1 MMSSSK
7 SGSIQLIMICMII
20 STAPAA
26 YAESSINCAKSR
38 LPDEKAICRS
48 VELQKLDVRMMTLFE
63 VSGHLMAMGSRGAMQ
78 DRQYVWLKNRHMCK
92 SNTACLKHSYNDRI
106 DELNQGLEQIYQ
118 RGPF

>member
-1 MMSSSK
+1 MFQSK
-7 SGSIQLIMICMII
+7 SLAIKFCTTSLAIFAL
-20 STAPAA
+20 SSA
-26 YAESSINCAKSR
+26 YAESGINCAKAR

-48 VELQKLDVRMMTLFE
+48 VELQKLDVRMTTLFE

-92 SNTACLKHSYNDRI
+92 ANTACLKQSYNDRI
-106 DELNQGLEQIYQ
+106 DELNQGLEEIYS

>member
-1 MMSSSK
+1 MFQSK
-7 SGSIQLIMICMII
+7 SFLTKLFSVSMTL
-20 STAPAA
+20 SAFTSV
-26 YAESSINCAKSR
+26 YAENSINCSKAQ

-48 VELQKLDVRMMTLFE
+48 VELQKLDVKMTTLFE

-92 SNTACLKHSYNDRI
+92 TNTVCLKQSYNDRI
-106 DELNQGLEQIYQ
+106 DELNEGLEEIYQ